1 MKRPTC
7 FLFALGMA
15 VCLLAGCAPAGEAP
29 APAATPSATRR
40 PAEDTPADLTYT
52 ALPGINPYTGLP
64 QGENYP
70 AGKRG
75 VAVMINNVKGA
86 LPQSGIN
93 SADLLYE
100 MITEG
105 GVTRLMAV
113 YRDYANMPV
122 VGPIR
127 SARDQHVQMMLPL
140 ECLYAHIG
148 GSTYANALL
157 DVFHCPGYR
166 SLDGKYRNFYWID
179 QERRKTMDQDYCV
192 YTDGPTLAAALEKFG
207 MDTEYEYEMP
217 QAFRFVAADQP
228 ARVLEDGEAGEI
240 YLRFSSYTDCEF
252 RYDPATGR
260 YAKWEFGE
268 PQVDEAAGGAQYQAD
283 NLFILFTEIT
293 RYPVGVLSQQDLSGR
308 GYGYYSCDGRYERVR
323 WMKGAP
329 SAPLRILLLDGT
341 EEDVLVNPGQSYIA
355 MVGLDQFEYF
365 RIDGQPVEE

>member
-1 MKRPTC
+1 MRRPTC
-7 FLFALGMA
+7 LLFVLCLAA
-15 VCLLAGCAPAGEAP
+15 CLLAGCAPQSEAP
-29 APAATPSATRR
+29 QPAATPAPTHTPVEEE
-40 PAEDTPADLTYT
+40 PAEPAYETLE
-52 ALPGINPYTGLP
+52 GINPYTGLP

-100 MITEG
+100 MVTEG

-127 SARDQHVQMMLPL
+127 SARDQHVQLMLPL

-148 GSTYANALL
+148 GSTYANVLL

-207 MDTEYEYEMP
+207 LDTDFGYEMP
-217 QAFRFVAADQP
+217 QTFRFVGADEP
-228 ARVLEDGEAGEI
+228 ARVLEDGVAKQV
-240 YLRFSSYTDCEF
+240 YLRFSGYTDCEF
-252 RYDPATGR
+252 RYDETTGR

-268 PQVDEAAGGAQYQAD
+268 PQVDEGDGGAQYQAD

-293 RYPVGVLSQQDLSGR
+293 KYPDGVLSQVDLSGQ
-308 GYGYYSCDGRYERVR
+308 GYGYYFCDGRYERVR
-323 WMKGAP
+323 WMKGAA
-329 SAPLRILLLDGT
+329 SSPLRILRLDGT

-365 RIDGQPVEE
+365 RIDDQPVE